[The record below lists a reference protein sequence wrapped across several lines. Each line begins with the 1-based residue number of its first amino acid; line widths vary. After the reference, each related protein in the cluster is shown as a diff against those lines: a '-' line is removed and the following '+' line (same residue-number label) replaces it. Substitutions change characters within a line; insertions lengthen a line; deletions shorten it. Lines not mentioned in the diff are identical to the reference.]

1 MAKKMI
7 LVDPSH
13 MLLKTSPVPDTLSDT
28 VLSIDDEIRNIL
40 ESSNYTDHDKASAYQ
55 QALQRYLTRVGQ
67 VNKRGPNLFPTSQ
80 QKAIQESTPVQSGDN
95 SDNVAD
101 GKSDKGPDVNNEK
114 ILKLEER
121 LIQSVPVTLSK
132 KAKLLL
138 GHIKDTTNL
147 TWNERGEII
156 SNGQPV
162 AGSNL
167 QDLVHETVRARKH
180 LGDAPIGWDTFSR
193 FLRTSNV
200 PLDLIGNKSRW
211 NSNDTSETDRSRTE
225 DRVTAKKRDHS
236 SWPRRSSS
244 SRSRQHHQRQGSSR
258 PKEPFLWLS
267 YKK

>member
-40 ESSNYTDHDKASAYQ
+40 ESSNYTDHDKAAAYQ

-67 VNKRGPNLFPTSQ
+67 VNRRGPNLFPTNQ
-80 QKAIQESTPVQSGDN
+80 QKVTPENNPVR
-95 SDNVAD
+95 SDNNIDNVDDGESNKIAD
-101 GKSDKGPDVNNEK
+101 NNNEK
-114 ILKLEER
+114 LLKLEER

-147 TWNERGEII
+147 KWNERGEII

-180 LGDAPIGWDTFSR
+180 LGDAPTGWDTFSH

-200 PLDLIGNKSRW
+200 PQDLIGNKSRW
-211 NSNDTSETDRSRTE
+211 NLNATSETDRSRTE
-225 DRVTAKKRDHS
+225 ERVTAKKRDSS
-236 SWPRRSSS
+236 SWPRQTSPIKSGQRGRRRES
-244 SRSRQHHQRQGSSR
+244 SRQ
-258 PKEPFLWLS
+258 KEPFFWLS